1 MPNRPNSETNP
12 QFKIKLGKRPAEL
25 QWDAAKHQEIK
36 CHYVNVLARTSS
48 ITREKFGWEET
59 STNTALFYLLQNISP
74 YGRSASGAIAGFFYF
89 YCFRC
94 KIWML
99 VLVHRAEQLK
109 GSLYECV
116 IYLLYE
122 VFGVVNLDT
131 IVA

>member
-25 QWDAAKHQEIK
+25 QWDAAKYQEIK

-48 ITREKFGWEET
+48 ITREKFG
-59 STNTALFYLLQNISP
+59 NISP
-74 YGRSASGAIAGFFYF
+74 YGRSATGAIAGFFYF

-131 IVA
+131 TVA